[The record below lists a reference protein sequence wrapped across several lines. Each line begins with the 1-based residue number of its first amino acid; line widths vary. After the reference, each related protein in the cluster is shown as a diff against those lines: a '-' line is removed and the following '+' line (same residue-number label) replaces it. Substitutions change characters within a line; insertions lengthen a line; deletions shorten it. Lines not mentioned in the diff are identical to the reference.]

1 MTIPSAMLPSP
12 IDVPSFFLTY
22 IPLFLIIYTLLWI
35 LYTLNLHPLS
45 HIPGPLWPC
54 LSRTWLMYHH
64 YTGDIDIATRALH
77 AQYGPIV
84 RIAPDEVTVADPSA
98 LPIIYSVQKALQKTD
113 WYVPWRPK
121 GLGSQPDLFTQTDER
136 AHAAYRRI
144 VGGVYSLSSVLK
156 SEAGLDEMLELFM
169 QKLGGFAES
178 GEAFDFGLWLE
189 MYSFDNIGVAF
200 FGQAFGFV
208 RDSVDYNGYIHAV
221 HLAMPFLT
229 LLTVTPY
236 YARPFLLLIA
246 VCIPKLLRA
255 VLAVEDIKK
264 TAIKETKVATER
276 SLEAT
281 GKRPDAV
288 SQLLAI
294 VQEKGEKV
302 NYSHKEITSDMW
314 VGIMAGAD
322 STSINMRS
330 VMYFLMKNPE
340 KLEKARAEVDAAF
353 ENGSLS
359 SPVQYSQACTLPYLT
374 AVVKEAGR
382 LFPAFSV
389 SMPRYAPS
397 QGLTLCDKY
406 IPGGYTV
413 GMNPAI
419 VQHDT
424 GIFGE
429 DALEFKPERWLESK
443 ERTRTMDRAILAW
456 GAGTRTCVGKP
467 LALTQIYKVTAETLR
482 RFTFEMAHNRPWKVH
497 NCSFN
502 VQTDVVCRF
511 KRRDLSAT

>member
-1 MTIPSAMLPSP
+1 
-12 IDVPSFFLTY
+12 
-22 IPLFLIIYTLLWI
+22 
-35 LYTLNLHPLS
+35 
-45 HIPGPLWPC
+45 
-54 LSRTWLMYHH
+54 MYHH
-64 YTGDIDIATRALH
+64 HTGDIDIATRALH
-77 AQYGPIV
+77 TRYGPIV

-98 LPIIYSVQKALQKTD
+98 LPLIYTVQKALQKTD

-144 VGGVYSLSSVLK
+144 VGGVYSLSSILK
-156 SEAGLDEMLELFM
+156 SEAMLDEMLELFM
-169 QKLGGFAES
+169 QRLGGFAER

-236 YARPFLLLIA
+236 YARPFLLLVA
-246 VCIPKLLRA
+246 VCIPRLLRA

-264 TAIKETKVATER
+264 TAIKETKIATER
-276 SLEAT
+276 SLEVT

-340 KLEKARAEVDAAF
+340 KLEKARAEVDTAF
-353 ENGSLS
+353 EDGRLS
-359 SPVQYSQACTLPYLT
+359 SPVQYSQASTLPYLT

-424 GIFGE
+424 GVFGE
-429 DALEFKPERWLESK
+429 DALEFKPERWLESE
-443 ERTRTMDRAILAW
+443 ERTRAMDRAILAW

-511 KRRDLSAT
+511 ERRDLSAT